1 MISCLEKFGEPGTSA
16 GTMKI
21 AKTILSLAF
30 AALLITGVALSP
42 ATAQDRISGGS
53 LATSFLKSRAQVRIL
68 RHDDSVHGGCRAK
81 AFSGISVV
89 KAPARGGRNSETGV
103 ASETKWQEDWGLDRC
118 GEEVRYRV
126 FFTDVGD
133 AGAYFAFKLLN

>member
-1 MISCLEKFGEPGTSA
+1 MIGRLKKSDEPGTSA
-16 GTMKI
+16 GTMKVSQ
-21 AKTILSLAF
+21 TLSLVC
-30 AALLITGVALSP
+30 AALMVAAVAHNP
-42 ATAQDRISGGS
+42 AIADERISDGS
-53 LATSFLKSRAQVRIL
+53 LATNLLKSRAQVRIL

-103 ASETKWQEDWGLDRC
+103 ASERKWQEDWGLDRC
-118 GEEVRYRV
+118 GETVRYRV

>member
-1 MISCLEKFGEPGTSA
+1 MMVF
-16 GTMKI
+16 
-21 AKTILSLAF
+21 KTLTLA
-30 AALLITGVALSP
+30 AAAVALTTLVQNSTM
-42 ATAQDRISGGS
+42 ADERVSGDS
-53 LATSFLKSRAQVRIL
+53 LATSLLKSRAQVRIL
-68 RHDDSVHGGCRAK
+68 RHDDDVHGGCRQK

-89 KAPARGGRNSETGV
+89 KAPARGGRNSQTGV
-103 ASETKWQEDWGLDRC
+103 AAETKWQEDWGLDRC

>member
-1 MISCLEKFGEPGTSA
+1 MTVTKTLSIAVFAVVITLGAQNPVSA
-16 GTMKI
+16 E
-21 AKTILSLAF
+21 
-30 AALLITGVALSP
+30 
-42 ATAQDRISGGS
+42 DRISGNS
-53 LATSFLKSRAQVRIL
+53 LATNLLKSRAQVRIL
-68 RHDDSVHGGCRAK
+68 RHDDSVHGGCRVK

-118 GEEVRYRV
+118 GEEVHYRV